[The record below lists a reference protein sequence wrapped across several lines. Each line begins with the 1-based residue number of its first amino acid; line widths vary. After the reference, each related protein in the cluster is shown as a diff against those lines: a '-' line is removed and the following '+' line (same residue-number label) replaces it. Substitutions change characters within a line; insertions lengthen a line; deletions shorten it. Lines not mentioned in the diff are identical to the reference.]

1 MTLLAVAV
9 EGKGLVEP
17 GAPVF
22 GADDEALVR
31 GSAAFETIR
40 LRDGAPAF
48 LDLHLDRLEGSALAL
63 RLPPVDGARALVESA
78 VAAAG
83 VDEGSLRV
91 FRTSET
97 LVATVAPL
105 PEGLEA
111 LRSRGIALVTF
122 EIGISP
128 FLAGVKATSYA
139 FSMAALAEAERR
151 GANDALFLGPGRVV
165 LDATTSNLWWR
176 DDDVLTTPAPGP
188 SVLPGVTRRV
198 LVELAREQGYRVR
211 EGAFTIGELLRSQ
224 EAFTTSAV
232 REVMPV
238 IAVDGTQIGP
248 GRPGEAAARL
258 QESLRVRSSR

>member
-9 EGKGLVEP
+9 EGRGLVEP

-22 GADDEALVR
+22 AADDEALVR

-40 LRDGAPAF
+40 IRDGVPAF
-48 LDLHLDRLEGSALAL
+48 LDLHLDRLQSSALAL
-63 RLPPVDGARALVESA
+63 RLPPVDGARALVEA
-78 VAAAG
+78 GVAAAST
-83 VDEGSLRV
+83 DEGSLRV

-97 LVATVAPL
+97 LVATVSPL
-105 PEGLEA
+105 PEGLA
-111 LRSRGIALVTF
+111 DQRTHGIALMSF
-122 EIGISP
+122 EIGVSP
-128 FLAGVKATSYA
+128 FLSGVKATSYA
-139 FSMAALAEAERR
+139 LSMAALAEAERR
-151 GANDALFLGPGRVV
+151 GADDALFLGPGRVV

-198 LVELAREQGYRVR
+198 LVELARQQGYRVR
-211 EGAFTIGELLRSQ
+211 EGAFTLGELLRSQ

-238 IAVDGTQIGP
+238 IAVDETQIGS

-258 QESLRVRSSR
+258 QEALSVRSSG